1 MAEFI
6 IAGIDVHDKNMLL
19 KIAADS
25 ASPETRSFANT
36 RDGRRGMLAEF
47 RRRKKKARA
56 SRVVVAY
63 EASGAGFGLHDDITD
78 AKFEC
83 HVLAPN
89 RMSRSQKSRTLKTDE
104 RDAEMIFEHLRAHLL
119 ANNDLC
125 DVWIPDHETR
135 DDRELVRSRLNASED
150 LASLKGQVKNLLKR
164 NGFRRPKHTGKGWTD
179 GFRAWLFG
187 LGRGKNGPLGVGT
200 RRALQAHLRQMRM
213 YEREVCILDGHV
225 AELAQSPRYRVQVE
239 ALVTQ
244 LKGVGVHVAMVFLT
258 EMGDLTRF
266 SNRREVASYI
276 GLVPSSNE
284 SGETGDKK
292 GHITHQGSWRL
303 RKALCQAAW
312 SRARTDETERAVHA
326 RICAKNPNH
335 KPEVR
340 ARQMAGRLC
349 RAWKIAT
356 VALMRRLAIQMW
368 HKALD
373 AQFDPAS
380 EAEGGPGP
388 ISMAG

>member
-1 MAEFI
+1 MVELI
-6 IAGIDVHDKNMLL
+6 IVGIDVHDKNMLM
-19 KIAADS
+19 KIAAGS

-47 RRRKKKARA
+47 RRRQEKAKA

-104 RDAEMIFEHLRAHLL
+104 RDAQMIFEHLRAHLL

-150 LASLKGQVKNLLKR
+150 LASLKGKVKNLLKR
-164 NGFRRPKHTGKGWTD
+164 NGFRRPKRTGKGWTD
-179 GFRAWLFG
+179 SYRGWLIG
-187 LGRGKNGPLGVGT
+187 LVRKKGGPLGVGT

-213 YEREVCILDGHV
+213 YEKEVCTLDGHV
-225 AELAQSPRYRVQVE
+225 SELAQSERYRVRVE
-239 ALVTQ
+239 ALVAK

-258 EMGDLTRF
+258 EMGDLKRF
-266 SNRREVASYI
+266 SNRREVASYV

-284 SGETGDKK
+284 SGENSDKK

-312 SRARTDETERAVHA
+312 SRARTDETERMVHA
-326 RICAKNPNH
+326 RICAKNPDH
-335 KPEVR
+335 K
-340 ARQMAGRLC
+340 
-349 RAWKIAT
+349 KIAT
-356 VALMRRLAIQMW
+356 VALMRRLVIRMW
-368 HKALD
+368 HTALD
-373 AQFDPAS
+373 AQAEPTLA
-380 EAEGGPGP
+380 AEGGRGP
-388 ISMAG
+388 VSMTG

>member
-1 MAEFI
+1 MVEFI
-6 IAGIDVHDKNMLL
+6 IVGIDVHDKNMLM

-25 ASPETRSFANT
+25 ASPDTRSFANT

-47 RRRKKKARA
+47 RRRQEKTRA

-63 EASGAGFGLHDDITD
+63 EASGAGFGLHDDVTD
-78 AKFEC
+78 DGFEC

-104 RDAEMIFEHLRAHLL
+104 RDAQMIFEHLRAHLL

-164 NGFRRPKHTGKGWTD
+164 NGFRRPKRTGKGWTD
-179 GFRAWLFG
+179 SYRGWLLG
-187 LGRGKNGPLGVGT
+187 LVRRENGPLGVGT

-213 YEREVCILDGHV
+213 YEREVCTLDGHV
-225 AELAQSPRYRVQVE
+225 AELAQSPRYRVRVE
-239 ALVTQ
+239 ALVAE

-258 EMGDLTRF
+258 EMGDLKRF

-276 GLVPSSNE
+276 GLVPSSDE
-284 SGETGDKK
+284 SGENSDKK

-326 RICAKNPNH
+326 RICAKNPDH
-335 KPEVR
+335 R
-340 ARQMAGRLC
+340 
-349 RAWKIAT
+349 KIAT
-356 VALMRRLAIQMW
+356 VALMRRLAIRMW
-368 HKALD
+368 HAALD
-373 AQFDPAS
+373 AQSDPTRA
-380 EAEGGPGP
+380 AEGGRGP
-388 ISMAG
+388 VSMTG